1 MAQGEQDLTAVP
13 GRGWTCQGH
22 GPGTSSLESWPPG
35 AQAGSRQRCCR
46 RLPLGR
52 GPGEERPSSLCSCH
66 TFDLG
71 KVEVWLFFEQD
82 SEEQTLR
89 PGRRKPQS
97 CSRGLM
103 TLT

>member
-1 MAQGEQDLTAVP
+1 MVL
-13 GRGWTCQGH
+13 
-22 GPGTSSLESWPPG
+22 
-35 AQAGSRQRCCR
+35 
-46 RLPLGR
+46 LPACPWGG

-71 KVEVWLFFEQD
+71 KVEIWLFFEQD
-82 SEEQTLR
+82 SEEQSLR

-97 CSRGLM
+97 CSRGLV